1 MTSTPDNRNGLTQV
15 ATDNQPQKEV
25 KLLKPMTAVTAAQYL
40 RDEFPA
46 VPDWMCWLMQP
57 DPVEHYLRQVVGVSF
72 KASGTIGP
80 WSWEKVA
87 CRHPALSFWDG
98 RTSNKRDLCVHW
110 VGVIRFS
117 NTHGEQFLL
126 FGYLNYK
133 GAPNSEYLVSTDD
146 RKLLRQFAKDVRKH
160 VGGVRRKD
168 RCVIQVQGAPDM
180 SLDLNNR
187 ESLYLDSRLIGDIE
201 SQVYSFFSNRS
212 LYTRLG
218 IPYKRGFLFTGA
230 PGTGKTMM
238 IRRLARE
245 CHKRFKTSISYLA
258 ITETT
263 DAGDIG
269 MLFASGSDKHPRML
283 ILEDLDSLT
292 RETRIP
298 RSVLLNQLD
307 GLAPSSG
314 VLVIGTTNHPEAI
327 DSALIHRPS
336 RFDRVWM
343 FPLPDEALR
352 LQWINATFPTIAAAT
367 LKHIAV
373 QTKGWT
379 FAYMKELHVTAAV
392 LSVNHGLEQITAK
405 ILGMAFELLQ
415 TQFEV
420 AKKGYKDNPDY
431 KGVGFAP
438 AATVV
443 DNIETEADLTA
454 ARI

>member
-1 MTSTPDNRNGLTQV
+1 MTSTPDKCNELTQA
-15 ATDNQPQKEV
+15 ATGDQTRTEI
-25 KLLKPMTAVTAAQYL
+25 KLLNPMTPVQALQYL

-46 VPDWMCWLMQP
+46 VPDWMCWVMRP
-57 DPVEHYLRQVVGVSF
+57 DPIEHYLQRAIGISF
-72 KASGTIGP
+72 KTHGTFGP

-87 CRHPALSFWDG
+87 CSHPALSFWDG
-98 RTSNKRDLCVHW
+98 RVHDKPDLCANW
-110 VGVIRFS
+110 VGVVRFVH
-117 NTHGEQFLL
+117 THGEQFML

-133 GAPNSEYLVSTDD
+133 GEPNDEYLVSTDD
-146 RKLLRQFAKDVRKH
+146 RKLLRKFAKDVRKH
-160 VGGVRRKD
+160 AGGTRRKG

-180 SLDLNNR
+180 SLELNNR
-187 ESLYLDSRLIGDIE
+187 ELLYLDSRLIGDIE
-201 SQVYSFFSNRS
+201 AQVYSFFSNRS
-212 LYTRLG
+212 LYTGLH

-258 ITETT
+258 ITENT
-263 DAGDIG
+263 DASDIG
-269 MLFASGSDKHPRML
+269 MMFASGSDKHPRML

-327 DSALIHRPS
+327 DPALIHRPS

-367 LKHIAV
+367 LKHIAA

-415 TQFEV
+415 TQFDV
-420 AKKGYKDNPDY
+420 AKKGYKDDPDY

-438 AATVV
+438 AASVI
-443 DNIETEADLTA
+443 DNTETEADLTA